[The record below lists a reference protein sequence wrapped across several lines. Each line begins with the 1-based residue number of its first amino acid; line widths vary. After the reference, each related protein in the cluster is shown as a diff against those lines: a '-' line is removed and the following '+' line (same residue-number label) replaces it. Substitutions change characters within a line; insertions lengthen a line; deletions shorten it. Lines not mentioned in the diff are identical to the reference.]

1 MWIIFQDFI
10 AITKGLIKK
19 GTDINTVDKKILD
32 INQKINQK
40 KRKILGY
47 LPAEQLFVKEL
58 AKIGITKNTVFY
70 KN

>member
-1 MWIIFQDFI
+1 M
-10 AITKGLIKK
+10 
-19 GTDINTVDKKILD
+19 
-32 INQKINQK
+32 

>member
-1 MWIIFQDFI
+1 MWIILQDFI

-47 LPAEQLFVKEL
+47 LPAEQLFVKETGGSV
-58 AKIGITKNTVFY
+58 K
-70 KN
+70 

>member
-1 MWIIFQDFI
+1 MWIILQDFI

-40 KRKILGY
+40 KRNGARIKTV
-47 LPAEQLFVKEL
+47 PVKW
-58 AKIGITKNTVFY
+58 KN
-70 KN
+70 

>member
-1 MWIIFQDFI
+1 MWIILQDFI

-47 LPAEQLFVKEL
+47 LPAEHLFLEEL
-58 AKIGITKNTVFY
+58 AQIGVTENTIFY
-70 KN
+70 KI